1 MGPILAVNDIHAT
14 RHPPGK
20 CTDSY
25 WDDLLALLYQTVDV
39 AQQHDASAVVWAGD
53 VFHHKAPSRTDH
65 GLVLEL
71 VELVRA
77 YPCPVY
83 AVPGNHD
90 LRYDR
95 IESLPSQP
103 LGVLFGAGLRKLDG
117 WAGDNLPLY
126 GVPWQQ
132 RWSEQVIADRLASF
146 REHLFGQALV
156 VTHAPIYPPG
166 REPGYAGAEFTP
178 AAWWARAIDDGPF
191 EHGLLYG
198 HIHEPHG
205 VFAADDSGL
214 RFCNYGALSRGS
226 LDEYNREREVG
237 CALWSPGTGFRFVP
251 LKSRPASEVF
261 RLEEHD
267 RERAAQVSLA
277 DFVAGVRRTTL
288 AVLSLETVIAAVRAQ
303 VGAGPVADLAEELLT
318 AQQGGTR

>member
-14 RHPPGK
+14 RHPPGR

-25 WDDLLALLYQTVDV
+25 WDDLLTLLYQTVDV

-90 LRYDR
+90 LRHDR

-117 WAGDNLPLY
+117 RSAAFPRLF

-132 RWSEQVIADRLASF
+132 RWSEACVREALRGYREDEYAS
-146 REHLFGQALV
+146 RSALV
-156 VTHAPIYPPG
+156 VTHAPVYPPG
-166 REPGYAGAEFTP
+166 REPGYAGAECTP
-178 AAWWARAIDDGPF
+178 ASWWADAMDNEGY
-191 EHGLLYG
+191 LAYG

-205 VFAADDSGL
+205 TWKHRGVT
-214 RFCNYGALSRGS
+214 FCNYGALSRGS

-237 CALWSPGTGFRFVP
+237 CALWSPGEGFRFVP
-251 LKSRPASEVF
+251 LKAKPASEVF

-267 RERAAQVSLA
+267 RERAAQATLA
-277 DFVAGVRRTTL
+277 DFVAGVRKTTL
-288 AVLSLETVIAAVRAQ
+288 AVLSLETVVAAVRAQ
-303 VGAGPVADLAEELLT
+303 VGAGPVADLAEELLM